1 MTAPANHDALRV
13 WPRALEWLA
22 LVFLPPVVWFACYVV
37 LGIVLQPGQ
46 DDHAALGFVMR
57 VATWV
62 AIPLSFVV
70 VGWTAWRIGQ
80 NAYWR
85 LDADGITQ
93 GKWSPQRYAFAE
105 IEALF
110 VGLPDE
116 MSGVGAGMARIPT
129 ANMAVA
135 VDKIRAWRRDALVLR
150 LRDRR
155 LLVVG
160 LGAAHFRGGAQFRAA
175 LAQRLAPLTVTH
187 EHYTGEERHALAHHM
202 VASKLVRY

>member
-1 MTAPANHDALRV
+1 MGTPPVSVR
-13 WPRALEWLA
+13 PRALEWIA
-22 LVFLPPVVWFACYVV
+22 LVLVPFVVWFACYVL
-37 LGIVLQPGQ
+37 LGIVLRPAEG
-46 DDHAALGFVMR
+46 DDAALGFVMR
-57 VATWV
+57 TATWV
-62 AIPLSFVV
+62 ALPLSIAV
-70 VGWTAWRIGQ
+70 VGWSVWRIGQ

-93 GKWSPQRYAFAE
+93 GRWSPQRYPLADV
-105 IEALF
+105 EALF

-116 MSGVGAGMARIPT
+116 MSGVGAGLARIPT

-155 LLVVG
+155 LLVLG
-160 LGAAHFRGGAQFRAA
+160 LGAAHFRGGAQFREALATRLAA
-175 LAQRLAPLTVTH
+175 LGRGH
-187 EHYTGEERHALAHHM
+187 EHYTGEERNALAHHM